1 MLRFEREAWEGG
13 ARRVAGVDE
22 AGRGPLAG
30 PVFAAAVCFDRDW
43 LGREA
48 EKTLAGLTDSKQL
61 SSQRRESFFALLTS
75 PELSGAVAYGIA
87 QATVEEID
95 SLNILRATHLA
106 MRRAV
111 EMIGTGEGGVEL
123 ALVDGLPVQG
133 LPIPHRAIVKG
144 DARSLSIAAASVL
157 AKVSRDH
164 LMAELDAKWPGYG
177 FAENKGYGTAAHL
190 KALAELGPCPAH
202 RRSFA
207 PVRARQLTLFS

>member
-61 SSQRRESFFALLTS
+61 SSLRRESFFALLTS
-75 PELSGAVAYGIA
+75 SELSGAVVYGIA

-95 SLNILRATHLA
+95 RLNILRATHLA
-106 MRRAV
+106 MRRASQH
-111 EMIGTGEGGVEL
+111 L
-123 ALVDGLPVQG
+123 NQRKGLG
-133 LPIPHRAIVKG
+133 Y
-144 DARSLSIAAASVL
+144 SL
-157 AKVSRDH
+157 
-164 LMAELDAKWPGYG
+164 
-177 FAENKGYGTAAHL
+177 
-190 KALAELGPCPAH
+190 
-202 RRSFA
+202 
-207 PVRARQLTLFS
+207 

>member
-43 LGREA
+43 AEREA
-48 EKTLAGLTDSKQL
+48 EGELLGLTDSKQL
-61 SSQRRESFFALLTS
+61 SSHRRESFFARLTS
-75 PELSGAVAYGIA
+75 PELSDVVSFCIA
-87 QATVEEID
+87 QASVEEID
-95 SLNILRATHLA
+95 RLNILRATHLA

-111 EMIGTGEGGVEL
+111 EGIGMGDAAVEL

-133 LPIPHRAIVKG
+133 LPVPHRAIVKG
-144 DARSLSIAAASVL
+144 DARSFSIAAASVL

-164 LMAELDAKWPGYG
+164 LMAELDDQWPGYG
-177 FAENKGYGTAAHL
+177 FADNKGYGTAAHL

>member
-22 AGRGPLAG
+22 AGRGPVAG

-43 LGREA
+43 AEREA
-48 EKTLAGLTDSKQL
+48 EGVLAGLTDSKQL
-61 SSQRRESFFALLTS
+61 SSHRRESFFARLTS
-75 PELSGAVAYGIA
+75 PELCGVVSFCIA
-87 QATVEEID
+87 QASVEEID
-95 SLNILRATHLA
+95 RLNILRATHLA

-111 EMIGTGEGGVEL
+111 EGIGTGEAAVGM

-133 LPIPHRAIVKG
+133 LPVPHRAIVKG
-144 DARSLSIAAASVL
+144 DARSFSIAAASVL
-157 AKVSRDH
+157 AKVSRDR
-164 LMAELDAKWPGYG
+164 LMAELDAQWPGYG

-190 KALAELGPCPAH
+190 KALADLGPCPAH